1 MFRKHRLLSLIVL
14 ALLIGMLAAC
24 ATPAQPTVTP
34 AAGAE
39 VTAPPATATPTTP
52 PPTPT
57 ATDTPP
63 TDTPTPTETP
73 APTLLPDNVGDEGIG
88 DPYFP
93 NFGNGGYDVQ
103 HYTIDLDVLMDER
116 SIDSIVTIEAVAL
129 HDLARFNLD
138 FVGLEIVEVTVNDQP
153 AGYER
158 DGSELIITPAEPIA
172 EGESFTVTVS
182 YTGTPGEGIPRTGPE
197 FTLGWTFYEDGVM
210 VAGEPSGASSWYPV
224 NEHPLDKATYRF
236 EITVAE
242 PWEAAANGLLLEEID
257 EGDTRTYIW
266 ELDDPTAPYLVTVA
280 IGEFDVVE
288 DATSSG
294 IPLRNYFEIDVPES
308 TRAEFEVQAEMIDA
322 FESLFGPYPFDVYGV
337 VVHDRNLSFA
347 LETVTLSVFGKA
359 FVNEEVIAHE
369 LAHQWFGNYVSLAR
383 WQDIWLNEGFA
394 TYASALWVEASD
406 GPEAFEA
413 RMNSMYRAIAAASRP
428 ISVTPQE
435 IARLL
440 LQLNFERGRT
450 FSREQVDAAIR
461 SIFEA
466 ELSERDI
473 EEQTGDIGANGIG
486 VQELSRHFADLPEVS
501 ADLDAVILADFF
513 RALGE
518 DEQADLVGRSFVIGD
533 PSPEGLFSG
542 GVYQRGALTLHALR
556 LRIGD
561 DAFFELL
568 RTYVERYG
576 GGNATT
582 EDFAALAEEVS
593 GQELDEFFEAWLFSP
608 RLPDIPEAGLTA
620 QEAGGW

>member
-1 MFRKHRLLSLIVL
+1 
-14 ALLIGMLAAC
+14 
-24 ATPAQPTVTP
+24 
-34 AAGAE
+34 E

-242 PWEAAANGLLLEEID
+242 PWEAAANGL
-257 EGDTRTYIW
+257 
-266 ELDDPTAPYLVTVA
+266 
-280 IGEFDVVE
+280 
-288 DATSSG
+288 
-294 IPLRNYFEIDVPES
+294 RNYFEIDVPES

-369 LAHQWFGNYVSLAR
+369 LAHQWFGNYV
-383 WQDIWLNEGFA
+383 
-394 TYASALWVEASD
+394 
-406 GPEAFEA
+406 
-413 RMNSMYRAIAAASRP
+413 
-428 ISVTPQE
+428 
-435 IARLL
+435 
-440 LQLNFERGRT
+440 
-450 FSREQVDAAIR
+450 
-461 SIFEA
+461 
-466 ELSERDI
+466 
-473 EEQTGDIGANGIG
+473 
-486 VQELSRHFADLPEVS
+486 
-501 ADLDAVILADFF
+501 
-513 RALGE
+513 
-518 DEQADLVGRSFVIGD
+518 
-533 PSPEGLFSG
+533 
-542 GVYQRGALTLHALR
+542 
-556 LRIGD
+556 
-561 DAFFELL
+561 
-568 RTYVERYG
+568 
-576 GGNATT
+576 
-582 EDFAALAEEVS
+582 
-593 GQELDEFFEAWLFSP
+593 
-608 RLPDIPEAGLTA
+608 
-620 QEAGGW
+620 